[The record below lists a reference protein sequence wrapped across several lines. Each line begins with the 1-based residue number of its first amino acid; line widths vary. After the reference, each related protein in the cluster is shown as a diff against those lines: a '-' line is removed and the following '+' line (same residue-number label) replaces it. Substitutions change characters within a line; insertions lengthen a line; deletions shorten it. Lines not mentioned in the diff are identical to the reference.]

1 MPMSVEMSEPQ
12 RVSGDITAHPPP
24 AIDIFGSID
33 REVGILDGFDHI
45 VLPHNLNSETVA
57 FRLEPDHVH
66 YIQPNKTRL
75 YCKFKIV
82 RGDGAELGE
91 LDNVNIVNLLPAAL
105 FKTCQLSVNDM
116 AAGGT
121 DLHHLAYKSIL
132 ETMSSYDEG
141 AVNTH
146 LQNSLFY
153 PDTAGQFDS
162 LTNEN
167 KGYQKRKALIA
178 KSKTCEFITPLNLD
192 VLSVDKLFPP
202 GLKLNVTFIK
212 NDPKWFLLS
221 NEVNPSYNIKFE
233 ALELIFRKIRVS
245 PTIYTRHE
253 QALMRGS
260 YAKYPY
266 KRNVIKKMFLNTGE
280 RTIYWQNAFNGALPS
295 QLFMVMNKNSAD
307 LGDFK
312 LNPFNFQHFDLARS
326 SLTLDGRV
334 VETYQTNFDENEFA
348 KMLYAYY
355 ENIGIQDYNGG
366 CSVDRKR
373 FSNGSTIVSWN
384 LIADKKG
391 AMFER
396 FGGIDLHLE
405 FKKPLAERVTVILW
419 GIYDDVLRI
428 TPDKRFETSTT

>member
-1 MPMSVEMSEPQ
+1 
-12 RVSGDITAHPPP
+12 
-24 AIDIFGSID
+24 
-33 REVGILDGFDHI
+33 
-45 VLPHNLNSETVA
+45 
-57 FRLEPDHVH
+57 
-66 YIQPNKTRL
+66 
-75 YCKFKIV
+75 
-82 RGDGAELGE
+82 
-91 LDNVNIVNLLPAAL
+91 
-105 FKTCQLSVNDM
+105 
-116 AAGGT
+116 
-121 DLHHLAYKSIL
+121 
-132 ETMSSYDEG
+132 
-141 AVNTH
+141 
-146 LQNSLFY
+146 
-153 PDTAGQFDS
+153 
-162 LTNEN
+162 
-167 KGYQKRKALIA
+167 
-178 KSKTCEFITPLNLD
+178 
-192 VLSVDKLFPP
+192 
-202 GLKLNVTFIK
+202 
-212 NDPKWFLLS
+212 
-221 NEVNPSYNIKFE
+221 
-233 ALELIFRKIRVS
+233 
-245 PTIYTRHE
+245 
-253 QALMRGS
+253 
-260 YAKYPY
+260 
-266 KRNVIKKMFLNTGE
+266 
-280 RTIYWQNAFNGALPS
+280 
-295 QLFMVMNKNSAD
+295 MNKNSAD